1 MEVDG
6 TPSTVSLFHF
16 YQDWLNRGALST
28 LGDCSDTSNLPLD
41 TCVLASTWRHQK
53 ELSLEAIEEQ
63 FQVAPS
69 KQILQPADEPRDPAV
84 I

>member
-16 YQDWLNRGALST
+16 YQDWLNWGALAT
-28 LGDCSDTSNLPLD
+28 LVDCSDTLNLPLD
-41 TCVLASTWRHQK
+41 TCELVSTWRHQK
-53 ELSLEAIEEQ
+53 KRSLEAIEEQ
-63 FQVAPS
+63 FHVAPS
-69 KQILQPADEPRDPAV
+69 KQILQPADESRDPAV